1 MRVLSRPSLVPRLC
15 AGGFSALILAA
26 LLPACGAFNAGGA
39 AGSSSP
45 GSAAGGTRVE
55 RRELDHHPPIN
66 LVVRLGDPLPAV
78 AFASAH
84 DSGSIAS
91 VAVSA
96 LILARLQAH
105 GLVDV
110 VSVPNEAG
118 VELASLCA
126 DNAAATAFIAQ
137 VSAALATP
145 VSEQDE
151 ALPFVAQHL
160 AALRSRSFAG
170 PAEATL
176 AVCSGDLGLPA
187 GAALPDVRT
196 PAGRAELEKYRQ
208 FAYASRAS
216 AFSALGS
223 AEFVDAA
230 ATALGNVPDWPKGDA
245 AEDAWP
251 SADAVSV
258 DAAEGTR
265 HLSVALRL
273 ADADGA
279 LSSVRGLTVSDA
291 ALSSRLH
298 SFLPGFNVER
308 VAFQARP
315 RGACLRVDV
324 SLPEGDPAPSLKEA
338 TQAASLVSEEM
349 RAALGPAE
357 PRRALEENIIE
368 PSDPRQA
375 AARAAWRALTGRQEP
390 GAERRFV
397 ALSVHP
403 AERAGFAALAS
414 ALTDFETRPARAPL
428 ETRIRSEAG
437 QGELWLLVGSPCG
450 TLSESND
457 DAGQSALALTLAAH
471 AQTGDVNLEPW
482 LTADAVGLLAHSA
495 RQPGE
500 TANQQGER
508 IARALGRSLTER
520 GSIGDAL
527 ATAQGELF
535 TAVGGAPRPG
545 YARLLDALSPDH
557 SAWLEPRGTFAS
569 LAQANRDSVAARGR
583 DLLRGP
589 LRVAVLGNQ
598 DDAQATDAAHALER
612 WLAPWRDDPRRC
624 QATAERAAHTGELA
638 LSIPSSSNAES
649 AYVGLPFPSR
659 LKYERE
665 AQAVVLTLNGP
676 DGGLARALSSEHINA
691 SAQAS
696 IIGGGRVAALVVEIH
711 ASDDDAHKAIMEVRR
726 ALEHLIQT
734 PLSNDELG
742 AAQRATEQR
751 ALGAS
756 LDPRRRIVDLWRG
769 APPEPALSRVS
780 LRAFQAVL
788 AGSAQVVVSVSHRE

>member
-1 MRVLSRPSLVPRLC
+1 MRVSLVLAC
-15 AGGFSALILAA
+15 VLAGTLSG
-26 LLPACGAFNAGGA
+26 LLPACGAFKAGA
-39 AGSSSP
+39 AGGPGSP
-45 GSAAGGTRVE
+45 GDAASGTRVV
-55 RRELDHHPPIN
+55 RRELDHRPPIN

-84 DSGSIAS
+84 DGGAVAS

-105 GLVDV
+105 GMADV
-110 VSVPNEAG
+110 VSVPNQAG
-118 VELASLCA
+118 VELAMLCA
-126 DNAAATAFIAQ
+126 DSAAATAFIAQ

-145 VSEQDE
+145 VAEQDD
-151 ALPFVAQHL
+151 ALPLVAQHL
-160 AALRSRSFAG
+160 AALRGRPFAG
-170 PAEATL
+170 KAEAAL
-176 AVCSGDLGLPA
+176 AECSGDLGLLA
-187 GAALPDVRT
+187 GAVVPDVRT
-196 PAGRAELEKYRQ
+196 AAGRAELEKYRQ
-208 FAYASRAS
+208 FAYAARAS
-216 AFSALGS
+216 AFAALGS
-223 AEFVDAA
+223 ADFVDAA
-230 ATALGNVPDWPKGDA
+230 ATALGKVPDWPTGDA
-245 AEDAWP
+245 AEDPWP
-251 SADAVSV
+251 AGDAVDV
-258 DAAEGTR
+258 DAAQGTR

-273 ADADGA
+273 GDADAA
-279 LSSVRGLTVSDA
+279 LASVRTLTVNDA
-291 ALSSRLH
+291 ALSSRLR
-298 SFLPGFNVER
+298 SFLPGFKVER

-324 SLPEGDPAPSLKEA
+324 RLPEGDPAPSLKEA

-357 PRRALEENIIE
+357 PRRALEDNIIE

-390 GAERRFV
+390 GVERRFV

-403 AERAGFAALAS
+403 AERAGFAGLAS
-414 ALTDFETRPARAPL
+414 ALTEFETRPARAPL

-471 AQTGDVNLEPW
+471 EPANDVTLEPW

-495 RQPGE
+495 RAPGE
-500 TANQQGER
+500 NAPEQGER
-508 IARALGRSLTER
+508 VARALGRALTER
-520 GSIGDAL
+520 DSSGDAL

-535 TAVGGAPRPG
+535 TAVGGSPRPG

-557 SAWLEPRGTFAS
+557 VAWLEPRGTFAS

-624 QATAERAAHTGELA
+624 QSTAERAAHTGELA
-638 LSIPSSSNAES
+638 LSIPSSTNGES

-665 AQAVVLTLNGP
+665 AQAVVLTLNGA
-676 DGGLARALSSEHINA
+676 DGGLARALNTEHINA
-691 SAQAS
+691 SASAS
-696 IIGGGRVAALVVEIH
+696 VIGGGRVAALIVTLH
-711 ASDDDAHKAIMEVRR
+711 ASDDDTHKAILEVRR
-726 ALEHLIQT
+726 ALEHVIQT
-734 PLSNDELG
+734 PLSNDELA

-769 APPEPALSRVS
+769 ATPEPPLSRVS
-780 LRAFQAVL
+780 LRSFQAVL
-788 AGSAQVVVSVSHRE
+788 AGAAQVVVSVTHRE